1 MKNSTSPFNTFPV
14 SGRAPGLQAAQGHR
28 RLRRRRQA
36 HRAVSAGVAC
46 AVLVVGS
53 LIAVAAPAGA
63 DTAPADPQNP
73 ATPVTV
79 SSDPLPTVQHDGVA
93 WQQTVIGDTVY
104 VVGRFGQAR
113 PAGAAAG
120 TQSTPRN
127 NILAFRLSTGE
138 LIASFAPTLNGQA
151 LAIAA
156 SPDGR
161 QLYVGGDFTAVN
173 GTARSRVAALDPATG
188 GLIAGF
194 APKVG
199 GSVRALVATNDRV
212 YIGGSFTTVG
222 SASRPR
228 LAAVRAGDGA
238 LLPWNP
244 KADNQVN
251 ALTLSPNADQVV
263 IGGRFTTLNGSSRP
277 GYGLGRVDSNLG
289 GNLALGVNNTVR
301 NAGKDSA
308 ILSLSSDGTNF
319 YGSGYIYGTG
329 GNLEGT
335 FSGRWSDGNL
345 NWVEDCHGDSYGI
358 WASPTA
364 VYVAGH
370 PHYCGNLGGFP
381 ETRPKSWHRG
391 LAFSRAAT
399 GVLTKD
405 VHGYPS
411 FTGVPA
417 PSLLNWFPDL
427 NTGSASGQNQGPW
440 AVAGSRDYVVMAGE
454 FTRVNGQGQQG
465 LVRFAVRTLA
475 PNVDGPRVS
484 GAAAN
489 PTVSSP
495 APQTVNV
502 SWPGNWDRDNE
513 RLSYQVIR
521 DGTQVY
527 STTATSRFYRQP
539 TLRFTDVGVRTGS
552 HTYRII
558 TRDPLG
564 NTVQSQSVSVTVR

>member
-1 MKNSTSPFNTFPV
+1 MPK
-14 SGRAPGLQAAQGHR
+14 HR
-28 RLRRRRQA
+28 RSRRGRPSVP
-36 HRAVSAGVAC
+36 RAVSTVAAC
-46 AVLVVGS
+46 AALVLGS
-53 LIAVAAPAGA
+53 LVAGTAPAGA
-63 DTAPADPQNP
+63 DTAPADPNNP

-104 VVGRFGQAR
+104 VVGRFGRAR
-113 PAGAAAG
+113 PAGAAPG
-120 TQSTPRN
+120 VQTTPRN
-127 NILAFRLSTGE
+127 NILAFRLSTGQ
-138 LIASFAPTLNGQA
+138 LVASFTPNLNGQA
-151 LAIAA
+151 LAVTA

-161 QLYVGGDFTAVN
+161 KLYVGGDFTAVN
-173 GTARSRVAALDPATG
+173 GSARSRVAALDPATG
-188 GLIAGF
+188 ALIAGF
-194 APKVG
+194 APKIG
-199 GSVRALVATNDRV
+199 GSVRALAATNDRV
-212 YIGGSFTTVG
+212 YIGGSFTAVG
-222 SASRPR
+222 SASRQR
-228 LAAVRAGDGA
+228 LAAVRAADGA

-251 ALTLSPNADQVV
+251 ALALSPSANQVV
-263 IGGRFTTLNGSSRP
+263 IGGRFTTLNGSNRP

-289 GNLALGVNNTVR
+289 ANLPLGVNNTVR

-308 ILSLSSDGTNF
+308 VLSLSSDGTNF

-335 FSGRWSDGNL
+335 FSGRWNDGNL

-370 PHYCGNLGGFP
+370 SHYCGNLGGFP
-381 ETRPKSWHRG
+381 ETKPRTWHRG
-391 LAFSRAAT
+391 VAFSRAAT

-405 VHGYPS
+405 IHGYPS

-440 AVAGSRDYVVMAGE
+440 AVAGNRDYVVMAGE
-454 FTRVNGQGQQG
+454 FTRVNGGQQQG
-465 LVRFAVRTLA
+465 IVRFGVRNVA
-475 PNVDGPRVS
+475 PNTDGPRIS

-495 APQTVNV
+495 AAQTVNL

-521 DGTQVY
+521 DGNTQVY

-539 TLRFTDVGVRTGS
+539 TLRFTDTGVRAGS
-552 HTYRII
+552 HTYRIV

-564 NTVQSQSVSVTVR
+564 NTVQSQTVSVTVK